1 MAVRKPIVL
10 SNGEFQ
16 QLQAGDTLGG
26 PVAEVDL
33 ISLTNSD
40 AAAAALG
47 EVFYIF
53 GADSVKKAKADAA
66 ATMEAFYFA
75 AAAITAGSTGTF
87 QSAGVLS
94 GLTGLTAGATY
105 YLSAATAGAM
115 TVTPPSTVG
124 QYVVRLGKALSTTEF
139 EIRIERPV
147 LL

>member
-1 MAVRKPIVL
+1 M
-10 SNGEFQ
+10 
-16 QLQAGDTLGG
+16 
-26 PVAEVDL
+26 
-33 ISLTNSD
+33 
-40 AAAAALG
+40 
-47 EVFYIF
+47 
-53 GADSVKKAKADAA
+53 
-66 ATMEAFYFA
+66 
-75 AAAITAGSTGTF
+75 
-87 QSAGVLS
+87 LS